1 VSLSV
6 ITVSLAGSLYSLLVR
21 HFPLGGSFPI
31 LVDDHAIGAFV
42 ILGDLYV
49 PETQTWNLSGTHIA
63 RQQDFW
69 FTIGMTVV

>member
-1 VSLSV
+1 MS
-6 ITVSLAGSLYSLLVR
+6 
-21 HFPLGGSFPI
+21 
-31 LVDDHAIGAFV
+31 VDDHGIGAFV

-69 FTIGMTVV
+69 FTMGMTVV